1 MRRRSFALRERR
13 RVVIGEWAAVVAA
26 SVVAGRRAARHGQ
39 VIEARSS
46 VLSHTHQRTTD
57 MKAFALAA
65 ALTLISA
72 PAFAQDGSITLTFD
86 VGAETGGVMV
96 ALYNS
101 AETYAGGA
109 PARTARIDVPSGDRS
124 VTFDHLLAGDSA
136 MKSFHDVD
144 NDGSM
149 DTNPFGMPTE
159 PYAFSNNAVGNM
171 GPASW
176 ERAHFAV
183 DGAVSQSIRIR

>member
-1 MRRRSFALRERR
+1 
-13 RVVIGEWAAVVAA
+13 
-26 SVVAGRRAARHGQ
+26 
-39 VIEARSS
+39 
-46 VLSHTHQRTTD
+46 

-65 ALTLISA
+65 ALTLIA
-72 PAFAQDGSITLTFD
+72 VPAFAQDGSVTLTFD
-86 VGAETGGVMV
+86 TGADTGGVMV

-109 PARTARIDVPSGDRS
+109 PARTARVDVAAGARS
-124 VTFDHLLAGDSA
+124 VTFDGLPAGDYA

-144 NDGSM
+144 GDGAM